1 MNTPMQHANQAAW
14 RQQRAELTRGLPL
27 GLRCGAGPAQLDLE
41 LGLCSRLL
49 HILRHLLIKLLLLLL
64 LLLLLPANAAAR
76 PTGGRLIGH
85 PR

>member
-41 LGLCSRLL
+41 LGLCSWLL
-49 HILRHLLIKLLLLLL
+49 HILRHLLIKLLL